1 MKQVTPAVREQ
12 LVADYRAGLGI
23 YELGRRHGLHR
34 YTVAQHLT
42 AAGVVMRRTITEAE
56 RTRAQELFLSGATY
70 AEIAR
75 QLKRDPA
82 TVKKMVGCRPA
93 ESSPNPSAAR
103 TP

>member
-1 MKQVTPAVREQ
+1 M
-12 LVADYRAGLGI
+12 ADYQSGLGI
-23 YELGRRHGLHR
+23 YEVGRKHGLHR

-56 RTRAQELFLSGATY
+56 RARAHEMYLAGATY

-75 QLKRDPA
+75 QLRRDPA
-82 TVKKMVGCRPA
+82 TIKRMIRNRPA
-93 ESSPNPSAAR
+93 EPSPNPSAAR